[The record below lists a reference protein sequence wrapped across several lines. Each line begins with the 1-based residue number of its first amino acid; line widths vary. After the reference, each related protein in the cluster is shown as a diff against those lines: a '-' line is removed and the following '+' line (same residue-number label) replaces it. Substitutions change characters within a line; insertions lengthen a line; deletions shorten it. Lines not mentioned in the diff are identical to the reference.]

1 MHAEPARPG
10 AASTAPL
17 IAAGRHQLSTTAVP
31 QGQRLGWWLDLIGS
45 MYVQLDIDPPTD
57 TDIFGDIQFRRIG
70 DIDVSHL
77 RSNGRRLRR
86 TPERIRQSTE
96 DHCLVLIQR
105 EGRGALVQDGRT
117 GILNPG
123 DFLLND
129 CTRPYEL
136 CFDGPHHDLYVL
148 RLPRA
153 TLAGHVANLEEL
165 CATTVSGQA
174 GAGHLLLNMVET
186 LNREASG
193 LHPASALGVS
203 EAITQVIGAGLRS
216 LPGANVRKASSLAAF
231 HVARVREHVQRHLRD
246 PDLSV
251 ASVARAVQLSPD
263 HLSRLFRAEPLPL
276 SRLIWVQR
284 LDACRRDLADVRL
297 AERSVSEL
305 AFSWG
310 FNDAAHF
317 SRSFREQFGLSPR
330 AWRAQALP
338 GDAAPPDAQD

>member
-1 MHAEPARPG
+1 MPIEPIRLGDARPVPPN
-10 AASTAPL
+10 T
-17 IAAGRHQLSTTAVP
+17 AGRQQLSTTEVP
-31 QGQRLGWWLDLIGS
+31 KGQRLGYWLDLVGS
-45 MYVQLDIDPPTD
+45 VYVQLDIEPPAD
-57 TDIFGDIQFRRIG
+57 TDIFGDIRFRRIG

-77 RSNGRRLRR
+77 RSNGKRLRR
-86 TPERIRQSTE
+86 TPERIRQSS
-96 DHCLVLIQR
+96 DDYCLVLIQR
-105 EGRGALVQDGRT
+105 EGRGALLQDGRT
-117 GILNPG
+117 GILSPG

-148 RLPRA
+148 RLLRS
-153 TLAGHVANLEEL
+153 TLAAHVANLEEL

-174 GAGHLLLNMVET
+174 GAGHLLLSMVET
-186 LNREASG
+186 LNREASA

-216 LPGANVRKASSLAAF
+216 LPGANVRKNSSLAAF
-231 HVARVREHVQRHLRD
+231 HLARVREHVQRHLRD
-246 PDLSV
+246 PELSV

-263 HLSRLFRAEPLPL
+263 HLSRLFRSEALPL

-297 AERSVSEL
+297 ADRSVSEL

-317 SRSFREQFGLSPR
+317 SRSFREQFGQSPR
-330 AWRAQALP
+330 EWRVRALP
-338 GDAAPPDAQD
+338 GALDG

>member
-1 MHAEPARPG
+1 MQAVRV
-10 AASTAPL
+10 TAGLAQPL
-17 IAAGRHQLSTTAVP
+17 PLPAAGRQQLSTTAVP
-31 QGQRLGWWLDLIGS
+31 QAQRLGYWLDLIGS
-45 MYVQLDIDPPTD
+45 MYVQLDIEPPAD
-57 TDIFGDIQFRRIG
+57 TDIFGHIHFRRIG
-70 DIDVSHL
+70 DIDFTHL
-77 RSNGRRLRR
+77 RSNGLRVRR
-86 TPERIRQSTE
+86 TPERIRQST
-96 DHCLVLIQR
+96 DDYCLVLIQR

-153 TLAGHVANLEEL
+153 TLASHVANLEEL
-165 CATTVSGQA
+165 CATTVSGQT

-216 LPGANVRKASSLAAF
+216 LPGANARKCSSLAAF
-231 HVARVREHVQRHLRD
+231 HLARVREHVQRHLRD
-246 PDLSV
+246 PELSV

-263 HLSRLFRAEPLPL
+263 HLSRLFRGEALPL
-276 SRLIWVQR
+276 SRLIWLQR
-284 LDACRRDLADVRL
+284 LEACRRDLADARL
-297 AERSVSEL
+297 AERSVSDL
-305 AFSWG
+305 AYSWG

-317 SRSFREQFGLSPR
+317 SRSFREQFGQSPR
-330 AWRAQALP
+330 EWRSQALP
-338 GDAAPPDAQD
+338 GAPDG